1 MHDLRHH
8 GLVHYALK
16 RGGSIHPITLPK
28 ELTGE
33 TGIMNP
39 SIFLHEGRILLN
51 VRHVNYTLYHSE
63 GKHWPHVWGPLQ
75 YIHPENDI
83 TLTTYNV
90 MCELNGDLEIIHAQ
104 RIDTTELDTKPTW
117 NFIGLEDGRLF
128 NWEGRLF
135 LCGVRRDCYDDK
147 GRGRMELQELEY
159 IEGQWKEVARF
170 PIPAP
175 GDDATYCEKNWMP
188 VVDMPWHFVKWTNP
202 TELVKF
208 DIDKGTTETVHL
220 TEEKVGTE
228 RGLWRDLRGG
238 TQVHPIGEGRH
249 MCLTHE
255 VDLKKDAFGRKDGHY
270 NHRVIVWDKDWKLE
284 HFTKD
289 FHFLGTQKDPTTG
302 LEYNIEFATGM
313 VFLDGNVIIAFGYQ
327 DNGTFLLKMPESVFF
342 DFVARSGV

>member
-39 SIFLHEGRILLN
+39 SIFMHEGRILLN

-63 GKHWPHVWGPLQ
+63 GKKWPHTWGPLQ

-83 TLTTYNV
+83 SLTTYNI
-90 MCELNGDLEIIHAQ
+90 MTELNGDLEVIHSS
-104 RIDTTELDTKPTW
+104 RIDTSELDTKPTW

-147 GRGRMELQELEY
+147 GKGRMELQEIEY
-159 IEGQWKEVARF
+159 INDRWKEVARY

-175 GDDATYCEKNWMP
+175 GDDNTYCEKNWMP
-188 VVDMPWHFVKWTNP
+188 IIDMPWHFVKWCNP
-202 TELVKF
+202 CEVVKF
-208 DIDKGTTETVHL
+208 DIKTKTTTTVHL
-220 TEEKVGTE
+220 TSESNVVSRTE
-228 RGLWRDLRGG
+228 IPRDLRGG
-238 TQVHPIGEGRH
+238 TQVYPIGEGRR
-249 MCLTHE
+249 MTLTHE
-255 VDLKKDAFGRKDGHY
+255 VDLNKDTFGRKDGHY
-270 NHRVIVWDKDWKLE
+270 NHRVLIWDKDWNLE
-284 HFTKD
+284 KWTSD
-289 FHFLGTQKDPTTG
+289 FNFLGSQIDPTTG
-302 LEYNIEFATGM
+302 NEYNIEFATGM
-313 VFLDGNVIIAFGYQ
+313 IFHEGNIIIAFGYQ
-327 DNGTFLLKMPESVFF
+327 DNGTFLLKIPKDVFF
-342 DFVARSGV
+342 DFVNRC

>member
-39 SIFLHEGRILLN
+39 SIFMHEGRILLN

-63 GKHWPHVWGPLQ
+63 GKKWPHTWGPLQ

-83 TLTTYNV
+83 SLTTYNI
-90 MCELNGDLEIIHAQ
+90 MTELNGDLEVIHSS
-104 RIDTTELDTKPTW
+104 RIDTSELDTKPTW

-147 GRGRMELQELEY
+147 GKGRMELQEIEY
-159 IEGQWKEVARF
+159 INDRWKEVARY

-175 GDDATYCEKNWMP
+175 GDDNTYCEKNWMP
-188 VVDMPWHFVKWTNP
+188 IIDMPWHFVKWCNP
-202 TELVKF
+202 CEVVKF
-208 DIDKGTTETVHL
+208 DIKTKTTTTVHL
-220 TEEKVGTE
+220 TSESNVVSRTE
-228 RGLWRDLRGG
+228 IPRDLRGC
-238 TQVHPIGEGRH
+238 TQVYPIGEGRR
-249 MCLTHE
+249 MTLTHE
-255 VDLKKDAFGRKDGHY
+255 VDLNKDTFGRKDGHY
-270 NHRVIVWDKDWKLE
+270 NHRVLIWDKDWNLE
-284 HFTKD
+284 KWTSD
-289 FHFLGTQKDPTTG
+289 FNFLGSQIDPTTG
-302 LEYNIEFATGM
+302 NEYNIEFATGM
-313 VFLDGNVIIAFGYQ
+313 IFHEGNIIIAFGYQ
-327 DNGTFLLKMPESVFF
+327 DNGTFLLKIPKDVFF
-342 DFVARSGV
+342 DFVNRC

>member
-1 MHDLRHH
+1 
-8 GLVHYALK
+8 
-16 RGGSIHPITLPK
+16 
-28 ELTGE
+28 
-33 TGIMNP
+33 
-39 SIFLHEGRILLN
+39 
-51 VRHVNYTLYHSE
+51 
-63 GKHWPHVWGPLQ
+63 
-75 YIHPENDI
+75 
-83 TLTTYNV
+83 

-147 GRGRMELQELEY
+147 GRGRMELQEVEY

-327 DNGTFLLKMPESVFF
+327 DNGTFLLKMPEELFF
-342 DFVARSGV
+342 DFVRRG

>member
-63 GKHWPHVWGPLQ
+63 GKKWPHVWGPLQ

-83 TLTTYNV
+83 SLTTYNI
-90 MCELNGDLEIIHAQ
+90 MTELNGDLEVIHAS
-104 RIDTTELDTKPTW
+104 RIDTSELDTKPTW

-147 GRGRMELQELEY
+147 GRGRMELQEVEY
-159 IEGQWKEVARF
+159 VTDRWKEVARY

-175 GDDATYCEKNWMP
+175 GDDGTYCEKNWMP
-188 VVDMPWHFVKWTNP
+188 IVDMPWHFVKWCNP
-202 TELVKF
+202 CEVVKF
-208 DIDKGTTETVHL
+208 DIKTNTTTTVHL
-220 TEEKVGTE
+220 TPESNVVSRTE
-228 RGLWRDLRGG
+228 IYRDLRGG
-238 TQVHPIGEGRH
+238 TQVWPIGEGRR
-249 MCLTHE
+249 MTLTHE
-255 VDLKKDAFGRKDGHY
+255 VDLNKDAFGRKDGHY
-270 NHRVIVWDKDWKLE
+270 NHRVLIWDKDWNLE
-284 HFTKD
+284 KWTSD
-289 FHFLGTQKDPTTG
+289 FNFLGSQIDPTTG
-302 LEYNIEFATGM
+302 HEYNIEFATGM
-313 VFLDGNVIIAFGYQ
+313 IFHEGNIIIAFGYQ
-327 DNGTFLLKMPESVFF
+327 DNGTFLLKIPQDVFF
-342 DFVARSGV
+342 DFVNRC